1 MNTLHN
7 SIFNNLQNHQ
17 LNIKKYTKENVFR
30 LHQFDTIALKLSKRN
45 DDVYS
50 KESGAHYPGNGLLKE
65 YTAVLERFLH
75 LDLECLYL
83 EEACS
88 KILPGGSWRVKK
100 KVKEGMRGFC

>member
-30 LHQFDTIALKLSKRN
+30 LHQFDTIALKLSKLN

-50 KESGAHYPGNGLLKE
+50 KE